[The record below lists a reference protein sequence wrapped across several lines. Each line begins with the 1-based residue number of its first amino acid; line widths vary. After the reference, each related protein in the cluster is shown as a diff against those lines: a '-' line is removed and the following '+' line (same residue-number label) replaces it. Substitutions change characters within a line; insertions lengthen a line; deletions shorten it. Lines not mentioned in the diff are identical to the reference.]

1 MNKLKDINKVF
12 IVFGNIV
19 EKRLAVFA
27 KLHQNIKAWNVG
39 LTLEIITSVQHT
51 TTILWSVYI
60 ANNTV
65 ASHDNIG

>member
-27 KLHQNIKAWNVG
+27 KLHQNIKA
-39 LTLEIITSVQHT
+39 
-51 TTILWSVYI
+51 
-60 ANNTV
+60 
-65 ASHDNIG
+65 